1 MGSPRRLAVGQ
12 LGRGRRPVCV
22 FISGRG
28 APTIRGIMILRLA
41 LAILVLAV
49 LLGLE
54 IILGPGGFPE
64 GSLLTLRL
72 TRALLAVF
80 VGASL
85 SVSGAAL
92 QSLFQNPLADP
103 YVLGTASGAALGYA
117 LGFFLGLGNPGVLSL
132 PAAAGAV
139 GSLFAVYALSSVRG
153 RLSGTRMLLAG
164 VMVGFFASGLVAILM
179 ILAKAEAIRTFYVLW
194 GNLGI
199 VVTGGDI
206 PHLIVLALVILAGMT
221 ALFFT
226 SRQLDALSLGETE
239 ALSLGVN
246 VQALKATVFV
256 TTGIMVGI
264 ATSVVGAV
272 GFVGLVVPHM
282 ARRLLSPRHSVLLPG
297 SAMGGAILVLASDLL
312 LRLVGFYQLPVG
324 VITSLVGVPF
334 FLYILRTR
342 AAS

>member
-1 MGSPRRLAVGQ
+1 
-12 LGRGRRPVCV
+12 
-22 FISGRG
+22 
-28 APTIRGIMILRLA
+28 MILRLV
-41 LAILVLAV
+41 LAIIVLAV
-49 LLGLE
+49 FFALE
-54 IILGPGGFPE
+54 IILGPGGFPG
-64 GSLLTLRL
+64 GSLLSMRL
-72 TRALLAVF
+72 TRALLAMF

-117 LGFFLGLGNPGVLSL
+117 LGFFLGINNPGVLSL
-132 PAAAGAV
+132 PAAAGAI

-164 VMVGFFASGLVAILM
+164 VMVGFFASGLVAVLM
-179 ILAKAEAIRTFYVLW
+179 ILAKAEAIRTFYILW
-194 GNLGI
+194 GNLGVI
-199 VVTGGDI
+199 VTGEDI
-206 PHLIVLALVILAGMT
+206 PSLLVIALLILAGMT

-246 VQALKATVFV
+246 VQALKAIVFI
-256 TTGIMVGI
+256 TTGIMVGL

-272 GFVGLVVPHM
+272 GFVGLVVPHII
-282 ARRLLSPRHSVLLPG
+282 RRLISPRHSLLLPG
-297 SAMGGAILVLASDLL
+297 SAIGGAILVLASDLL
-312 LRLVGFYQLPVG
+312 LRLAGFYQLPVG

-334 FLYILRTR
+334 FLYVLRKKTGG
-342 AAS
+342 

>member
-1 MGSPRRLAVGQ
+1 M
-12 LGRGRRPVCV
+12 
-22 FISGRG
+22 I
-28 APTIRGIMILRLA
+28 IR
-41 LAILVLAV
+41 LVLA
-49 LLGLE
+49 LLGLAALFALE
-54 IILGPGGFPE
+54 IILGPGGLPDGPLFA
-64 GSLLTLRL
+64 LRL

-117 LGFFLGLGNPGVLSL
+117 LGLSLGFASPGVLSL

-139 GSLFAVYALSSVRG
+139 GSLFTVYALSSVRG
-153 RLSGTRMLLAG
+153 RLSGTRMLLSG
-164 VMVGFFASGLVAILM
+164 VMVGFFSSGLVAVFM
-179 ILAKAEAIRTFYVLW
+179 ILAKAEAIRTFYILW
-194 GNLGI
+194 GNLGV
-199 VVTGGDI
+199 VVTRGDI
-206 PHLIVLALVILAGMT
+206 PHLIALALAVLAGMI
-221 ALFFT
+221 ALFLT

-246 VQALKATVFV
+246 VQVLKATVFI
-256 TTGIMVGI
+256 TTGIMVGL

-297 SAMGGAILVLASDLL
+297 SAIGGAMLVLTSDIL

-324 VITSLVGVPF
+324 VVTSLIGVPF
-334 FLYILRTR
+334 FLYIMRTK
-342 AAS
+342 ASG

>member
-1 MGSPRRLAVGQ
+1 
-12 LGRGRRPVCV
+12 
-22 FISGRG
+22 
-28 APTIRGIMILRLA
+28 MILRLVLTILA
-41 LAILVLAV
+41 LGSLFA
-49 LLGLE
+49 LE
-54 IILGPGGFPE
+54 IILGPGGLPD
-64 GSLLTLRL
+64 GLLFSLRL

-117 LGFFLGLGNPGVLSL
+117 VGFFFGLGNPGVLSV

-139 GSLFAVYALSSVRG
+139 GSLFVVYALSSVRG

-164 VMVGFFASGLVAILM
+164 VMVGFFASGLVAVFM
-179 ILAKAEAIRTFYVLW
+179 ILAKAEVIKTFYVLW

-199 VVTGGDI
+199 VLTSGDI
-206 PHLIVLALVILAGMT
+206 PYLVVLATVILAGMT
-221 ALFFT
+221 TLVLTA
-226 SRQLDALSLGETE
+226 RHLDALSLGETE

-246 VQALKATVFV
+246 VQALKAIIFV
-256 TTGIMVGI
+256 TTGIMVGL

-282 ARRLLSPRHSVLLPG
+282 ARRLLSPRHSVLLLG
-297 SAMGGAILVLASDLL
+297 SAMGGAILVLGSDLI
-312 LRLVGFYQLPVG
+312 LRLAGFYQLPVG

-334 FLYILRTR
+334 FLYIMRTR
-342 AAS
+342 PAGGGS